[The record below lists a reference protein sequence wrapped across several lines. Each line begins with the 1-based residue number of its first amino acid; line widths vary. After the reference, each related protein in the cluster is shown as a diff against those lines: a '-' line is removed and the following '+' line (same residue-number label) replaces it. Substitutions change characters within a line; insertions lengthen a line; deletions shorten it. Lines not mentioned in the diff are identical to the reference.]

1 MITTN
6 DVHYSSPATYKN
18 SSDVWLKNFEDKL
31 ELGLDNMAQAVLARS
46 LITVPRSASLTGGSL
61 TNTGRVEGEGLE
73 REVIYGDEAH
83 RYAAYQERGERFDGT
98 HKVRNYT
105 TPGTGSK
112 YLLNAFES
120 VLNEGIGSY
129 IK

>member
-1 MITTN
+1 MEIN
-6 DVHYSSPATYKN
+6 DVHYSASVLAGYKDN
-18 SSDVWLKNFEDKL
+18 SASWLRQFKDKV
-31 ELGLDNMAQAVLARS
+31 EFGIEGMAEAVLARS
-46 LITVPRSASLTGGSL
+46 RITVPRKSGDLTE
-61 TNTGRVEGEGLE
+61 TGRVEGKDLE
-73 REVIYGDEAH
+73 REVIYGDEDH

-98 HKVRNYT
+98 HKVQHYT
-105 TPGTGSK
+105 TPGTGSR